1 MRFAVGLAAFSLD
14 AVYLTI
20 GLFFLLD
27 GVSWLPI
34 GRAFFAPAGGAIAS
48 PQASRLLW
56 GGWMVF
62 SAMLLFPNPW
72 TRWGASIALWTFTR
86 HYFIRLRWATPRRGC
101 GAPGFMNDFTARL
114 LVFFSSAVLFDRSG
128 CLGQAVLWIGRL
140 DLVAIV
146 GCAGLYKLLSGYA
159 RGEGMEF
166 GMVNPMWG
174 YAWKFWGTL
183 APSSFVFRFWNQAG
197 WCSEL
202 LAAVF
207 LLTPFWGL
215 GVFLVSAGFLAV
227 AGMIRLGR
235 LAFLMA
241 FLPILF
247 SPFLAD
253 DLLAQAQRHGILSLP
268 TGSRDWLL
276 AGVAGWAFLLLLTKV
291 VQYFN
296 VLKKKKVWSPL
307 QKIAD
312 GFGRIWPV
320 ILWRVFTSDITNFF
334 VRIRRPGDREGVWHV
349 HEETT
354 YRYGRKTWK
363 NPWAKLRF
371 LHVTESIALAS
382 IFTQLKYYPSD
393 PGRFRQRI
401 LAYTASL
408 PDSTPSDGIWEFHL
422 MQIEKRAE
430 GFHFQPTRIYRV
442 EVASQRVEETWRR
455 SDDRFAEAHEGSSMT
470 HSVEPGVYWS
480 KKLCAE

>member
-1 MRFAVGLAAFSLD
+1 MLQFFFIAVG
-14 AVYLTI
+14 
-20 GLFFLLD
+20 GFFLLD

-34 GRAFFAPAGGAIAS
+34 RRAFFAPADGAIAS
-48 PQASRLLW
+48 PKASWLLW

-62 SAMLLFPNPW
+62 SAMLLYPNPW

-86 HYFIRLRWATPRRGC
+86 HYFIRLRWATPRRGG

-128 CLGQAVLWIGRL
+128 SLGQALLWIGRL

-174 YAWKFWGTL
+174 YAWKFWGAL
-183 APSSFVFRFWNQAG
+183 APSSSVFRFWNQAG

-247 SPFLAD
+247 FPFLAD
-253 DLLAQAQRHGILSLP
+253 DLLAEAQRHGTLSLP
-268 TGSRDWLL
+268 TGIRDWLL

-296 VLKKKKVWSPL
+296 LLKKKKVWSPL

-312 GFGRIWPV
+312 GFGQIWPV

-334 VRIRRPGDREGVWHV
+334 VRIRRPGDPRGGWLV
-349 HEETT
+349 HEENT
-354 YRYGRKTWK
+354 YRYGWKSWK

-401 LAYTASL
+401 LAYAASL

-422 MQIEKRAE
+422 MQIEKGAK

-455 SDDRFAEAHEGSSMT
+455 PDDRFAEAHEGSSMT
-470 HSVEPGVYWS
+470 HSAQPGVYWS

>member
-1 MRFAVGLAAFSLD
+1 VEAVSFFGGLAAFGLD
-14 AVYLTI
+14 AIYLTI

-27 GVSWLPI
+27 GVSWIPI
-34 GRAFFAPAGGAIAS
+34 GRAFFAPAGGAVAS
-48 PQASRLLW
+48 FRASRLLW
-56 GGWMVF
+56 GGWMLF

-72 TRWGASIALWTFTR
+72 TRWIASIVLWTFTR
-86 HYFIRLRWATPRRGC
+86 HYFIRLRWATPRRGG

-114 LVFFSSAVLFDRSG
+114 LVFFSSAIIFDRSG
-128 CLGQAVLWIGRL
+128 SLGQAVLWIGRL

-183 APSSFVFRFWNQAG
+183 APSSLVFRFWNHAG
-197 WCSEL
+197 WWSEL
-202 LAAVF
+202 LAAVL
-207 LLTPFWGL
+207 LLTPMWWL
-215 GVFLVSAGFLAV
+215 GGFLVSAGFLVV

-241 FLPILF
+241 FLPIVF
-247 SPFLAD
+247 FPPLAE
-253 DLLAQAQRHGILSLP
+253 DLLAQAQRHGIMALP
-268 TGSRDWLL
+268 AGSWEWV
-276 AGVAGWAFLLLLTKV
+276 VAGWALLLFLTKV

-296 VLKKKKVWSPL
+296 LLKKKKVWSPL

-312 GFGRIWPV
+312 GFGQIWPV
-320 ILWRVFTSDITNFF
+320 ILWRVFTADITNFF
-334 VRIRRPGDREGVWHV
+334 VRIRRPGDPEGVWLV
-349 HEETT
+349 HEEST

-363 NPWAKLRF
+363 NPRNKLRF

-382 IFTQLKYYPSD
+382 VFTQLKYYPSD
-393 PGRFRQRI
+393 PERFHERI
-401 LAYTASL
+401 LAYAASL
-408 PDSTPSDGIWEFHL
+408 PDSRPSHGIWEFHL

-455 SDDRFAEAHEGSSMT
+455 PDDRFAEAHEGSSMT
-470 HSVEPGVYWS
+470 HSAEPGVYWS
-480 KKLCAE
+480 EKLCAE